1 MIFSERLAQRRREL
15 AAKKANA
22 RWMREHDYPNVAD
35 GEESDAR
42 DALAEIRILE
52 AKAWGGMVINDR
64 AERVTK

>member
-1 MIFSERLAQRRREL
+1 VIFAERLAELRKEL
-15 AAKKANA
+15 AGYRNGA
-22 RWMREHDYPNVAD
+22 RWMRAEGYPHAAEGAD
-35 GEESDAR
+35 QDAI

>member
-1 MIFSERLAQRRREL
+1 MIFSERLAELRREL
-15 AAKKANA
+15 AAKRANA

-42 DALAEIRILE
+42 DALAEIRLLE
-52 AKAWGGMVINDR
+52 AKAWGSMVVNDK